1 MGNIEFNL
9 YFKKRQITVKK
20 TNIPFSLIYYKPLKF
35 LETVSEERFLGRYE
49 VILGSFQESG
59 GGRNQTAMSDGFRA
73 GGQHVFGIPL
83 Q

>member
-49 VILGSFQESG
+49 VILG
-59 GGRNQTAMSDGFRA
+59 R
-73 GGQHVFGIPL
+73 
-83 Q
+83 